1 MTRSRSVWLRWLA
14 IYAATT
20 LLVAWLSSVMRLRVS
35 VGVLVYML
43 LIAGASREGSR
54 SLSMVLVGLSYIA
67 VDYFFVAPRGAIG
80 RTNVANLVVLIGF
93 VVTAGVIAQL
103 ILSLRQT
110 AMLATERAAEI
121 ERLGVERLQLER
133 ERARAEMVL
142 EAERLKQAMVASL
155 SHDLRSPVMALNMLA
170 DPESGLEPSDAMSR
184 IAEQAR
190 NLGDFL
196 ATLGRFTTASSGG
209 ELLRMEPHVVD
220 DLIGAAVRSSAP
232 ALAHHVVSVST
243 SSSDGVLLVRC
254 DFTLSLQI
262 LANLLQNAA
271 RYSEPGSAID
281 VSSTVDGDAI
291 RITVSDHGVGVPASD
306 VERIFRPLQRGSR
319 TERSTSGTGMGL
331 SIART
336 FAVAQGGDVAY
347 RPRVEGGSHFDL
359 SLPSAALTSAMP
371 MALLREVPALG

>member
-243 SSSDGVLLVRC
+243 SSTDGVLLVRC